1 MPKVQE
7 SFVGSSKGD
16 CIFFIALL
24 QQVSQDVMY
33 KKMSLKRKGEML
45 VHVYS
50 QNAGLLFFTLLFILY
65 IIKLNDSR

>member
-50 QNAGLLFFTLLFILY
+50 QNAGLLLFTLLFILY

>member
-7 SFVGSSKGD
+7 SFVGSSKDD